1 MLIDISDEA
10 GEDLTSAIAYLLRVN
25 ILAGE
30 QLAADLEQAI
40 LNLAVFP
47 DEVWLASSS
56 APGFAASL
64 LAGIWCSIATM
75 AIRSAL
81 SASSMAAWTSKPSSA
96 VEPHPHPSHPH
107 LL

>member
-40 LNLAVFP
+40 LNLAVLP
-47 DEVWLASSS
+47 GRGLAREQLG
-56 APGFAASL
+56 PG
-64 LAGIWCSIATM
+64 
-75 AIRSAL
+75 IRSIL
-81 SASSMAAWTSKPSSA
+81 
-96 VEPHPHPSHPH
+96 VGRH
-107 LL
+107 LVLYRDDGDKISIVRVIDGRMDIETEFRR

>member
-40 LNLAVFP
+40 LNLAVFSGRG
-47 DEVWLASSS
+47 LAREHLG
-56 APGFAASL
+56 PG
-64 LAGIWCSIATM
+64 
-75 AIRSAL
+75 IRSILVGSASGAL
-81 SASSMAAWTSKPSSA
+81 SRRWR
-96 VEPHPHPSHPH
+96 
-107 LL
+107 